1 MKLSS
6 NQVSILKDVIKAA
19 NEGRYCH
26 GNGANW
32 VYVSSNNSSIVIA
45 ADHVAGTVK
54 EMSASE
60 SENYLRGNRPYK
72 SADTA
77 TSLEKFIKD
86 N

>member
-32 VYVSSNNSSIVIA
+32 VYVSPSNSSIVIA

-54 EMSASE
+54 VMSATE
-60 SENYLRGNRPYK
+60 SENYLRGNRPYR